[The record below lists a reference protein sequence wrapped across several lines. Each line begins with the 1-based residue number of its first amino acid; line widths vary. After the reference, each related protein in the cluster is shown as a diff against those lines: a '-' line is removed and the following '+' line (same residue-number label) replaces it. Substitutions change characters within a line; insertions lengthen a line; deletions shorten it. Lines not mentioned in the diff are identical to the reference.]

1 MASPANTPQTTN
13 KCPRCGRTFSSV
25 EELLEHEKSYKLS
38 AAAAED
44 AKKDQQPTTDMVV
57 EDRFEATDN

>member
-1 MASPANTPQTTN
+1 MASPANTPQTSN
-13 KCPRCGRTFSSV
+13 ECQRCGTTFTSV
-25 EELLEHEKSYKLS
+25 QELLEHEKNKPS

-44 AKKDQQPTTDMVV
+44 AKKDQQPTADMVV